1 MAMTTAANAHTRAT
15 DAQRNYIHTL
25 LRRAELATD
34 RFTFM
39 HRVPWQHAG
48 LPEPPFDGGIDA
60 ALRRL
65 TKAEATRLIRA
76 LERAITD

>member
-1 MAMTTAANAHTRAT
+1 MAATTDHTRAT

-39 HRVPWQHAG
+39 HRVPWRHAG
-48 LPEPPFDGGIDA
+48 LPEPPFDGRIDA

-65 TKAEATRLIRA
+65 TKAEATRLIRS
-76 LERAITD
+76 LEQEIDD